1 MLDLTKLKQTLR
13 ELVTDEGMEAA
24 LAELEK
30 HLPTD
35 VPKYNML
42 LQLKARHKEIDN
54 QRIKNVV
61 SNEQATLQ
69 YDKLR
74 DEILTFFSGLQES
87 DFSAET
93 AKKANMGGVL
103 YRIPDKMQHQKKT
116 KCIVRVAYDEALLKD
131 TLDTTVDVTIEALK
145 VSKNME
151 VKLVDEEG
159 DGEYFEITS
168 RSTPE
173 QFLVQD
179 EFTEWTFFV
188 KPLEIGTYP
197 LALIISLIIYED
209 GKDRKKDITL
219 ERVINIITEPV
230 PEEAGDHTM
239 RKAGILFALTD
250 RPAPGD
256 GGEKAPKKKPWTK
269 VAIGVL
275 LALLLG
281 WLLWAMF
288 KPDEPGLDAIS
299 IQEKQDFDAAVAQ
312 DSPELLIGFLAK
324 YQNSEFDG
332 QARDLV
338 SKKFPRMNVD
348 SAVTVF
354 RQTHKVRPVDRSETT
369 RSSTYKK
376 GSKDDPTDPSNSS
389 SPNGDDPST
398 NGGDNTP
405 GEVSDG
411 PNGGATD
418 PNTPTQGGGTSPT
431 GGSVADPNNP
441 AGGAGN
447 PANGQVSAPSNGGT
461 TSGGGTQGGG
471 TPDGSG
477 DPAKLGP
484 ARWDNKVM
492 AKEDPINWLP
502 TTMVKVKGGTFK
514 MGCSLKLESTG
525 CAATAE
531 PSHDVKVAEFSIS
544 RFEVTQALWAAVMGE
559 NNNPSRFDDCDLC
572 PVEQVSW
579 DDAQQFIKK
588 LNRKTGLSYRLPT
601 EAEWEYAARQAGK
614 DNRFGD
620 GTNIAKTTNFNF
632 NSEDLPDRK
641 FVVKGE
647 SRLRTVDIF
656 MLKANALGLFQMSG
670 NVAEWC
676 QDRWH
681 PDYEGAPADG
691 SAWLDGN
698 DNRRVI
704 RGGAWDSEPYAA
716 RTYDRDA
723 KKASTKDDEVGFR
736 LVW

>member
-1 MLDLTKLKQTLR
+1 MFDIAKLKQTLR
-13 ELVTDEGMEAA
+13 ELVTDQGMDIA

-30 HLPTD
+30 HLPPD
-35 VPKYNML
+35 VPKYDAL
-42 LQLKARHKEIDN
+42 LQLQARHNEIDN

-74 DEILTFFSGLQES
+74 DDVLTFFSGLLES
-87 DFSAET
+87 DFSKET
-93 AKKANMGGVL
+93 AKKANMGSVL
-103 YRIPDKMQHQKKT
+103 YRIPDKMQHQKKS
-116 KCIVRVAYDEALLKD
+116 KCIVRVAYLEELLKD
-131 TLDTTVDVTIEALK
+131 KLDNTVDVVIEALK

-151 VKLVDEEG
+151 VKIVDEEG

-197 LALIISLIIYED
+197 LALIISLIVYED
-209 GKDRKKDITL
+209 GKDRKKDIVL
-219 ERVINIITEPV
+219 ERTVSVVTEAV

-250 RPAPGD
+250 RPSPGD
-256 GGEKAPKKKPWTK
+256 GGGEKAPKKKPWVK

-275 LALLLG
+275 LAIALG
-281 WLLWAMF
+281 WLMMTLF
-288 KPDEPGLDAIS
+288 NKQGTGPDGLGTQVR
-299 IQEKQDFDAAVAQ
+299 QEFDAAVAQ
-312 DSPELLIGFLAK
+312 GSPELLIGFLAQ
-324 YQNSEFDG
+324 YQNSEFEG
-332 QARDLV
+332 QAKELAG
-338 SKKFPRMNVD
+338 KQLPGINLD
-348 SAVTVF
+348 SAITAQ
-354 RQTHKVRPVDRSETT
+354 RAQHGIQPVDVGQLLRNAPTSTSGSE
-369 RSSTYKK
+369 STESQPS
-376 GSKDDPTDPSNSS
+376 GTGDGTPTPANEGTATPPDSAPGNA
-389 SPNGDDPST
+389 PNGAA
-398 NGGDNTP
+398 N
-405 GEVSDG
+405 
-411 PNGGATD
+411 PNA
-418 PNTPTQGGGTSPT
+418 PIGGTTPPT
-431 GGSVADPNNP
+431 GGS
-441 AGGAGN
+441 G
-447 PANGQVSAPSNGGT
+447 PANPNQPS
-461 TSGGGTQGGG
+461 STQGGQPISTAVSTDG
-471 TPDGSG
+471 NVTPDNSG
-477 DPAKLGP
+477 ETPKTDE

-492 AKEDPINWLP
+492 AKEDPVKWLP
-502 TTMVKVKGGTFK
+502 TTMVKVKGGSFK

-525 CAATAE
+525 CSATAE
-531 PSHDVKVAEFSIS
+531 PSHEVRVQEFSIS
-544 RFEVTQALWAAVMGE
+544 RFEVTQALWAAVMGGRK
-559 NNNPSRFDDCDLC
+559 NPSRFDDCDLC

-579 DDAQQFIKK
+579 DEAQQFIKK
-588 LNRKTGLSYRLPT
+588 LNAAVGFPPSGGRGYRLPT

-620 GTNIAKTTNFNF
+620 GTNTAMTTNFNF
-632 NSEDLPDRK
+632 NSDDLPERR

-647 SRLRTVDIF
+647 TRGRTVDVF
-656 MLKANALGLFQMSG
+656 MLKSNGLGLFNMSG

-676 QDRWH
+676 EDRWH

-698 DNRRVI
+698 DNRRVV
-704 RGGAWDSEPYAA
+704 RGGGWDNEPYAA

-723 KKASTKDDEVGFR
+723 KKASTGDDEVGFR